1 MGARLERLLMQLCS
15 PSVVIPEYHTC
26 RRRCKWCAPG
36 TAGSVPRTRASHRG
50 SFSGQGAGM
59 ERFRVG
65 VAWGPLG
72 ERCYHHGF
80 GGIRFRTSCK
90 HPANSHFSTTLH
102 PITKEKRQ
110 MAVKVGINGFGR
122 IGRNVFRAALGNP
135 QIEFVAVNDLTSPA
149 TLAHLLKYDSI
160 LGNLKNEVTAGEDFI
175 AVDGKK
181 IKVYAERDP
190 AKLPWAET
198 GAQIVVE
205 STGFFTDATKAK
217 AHLGA
222 TVKKVIISAPAT
234 NEDITL
240 VLGVNQDKYDATKHH
255 VISNASCTT
264 NCLAPITKVLLK
276 EFGLVSGIMTT
287 IHSYT
292 NDQVILDTPH
302 KDLRRARAAA
312 LSMIPTS
319 TGAAKA
325 LKLVI
330 PETAGKLDG
339 FAIRVPTP
347 NVSIVDLTYISEK
360 TTNAKTINETLK
372 RASDGELKG
381 ILGFTDEELVSSDF
395 KGNPLSSIVDSK
407 LTKGVGQNTGKVIS
421 WYDNEWG
428 YSN

>member
-1 MGARLERLLMQLCS
+1 
-15 PSVVIPEYHTC
+15 
-26 RRRCKWCAPG
+26 
-36 TAGSVPRTRASHRG
+36 
-50 SFSGQGAGM
+50 
-59 ERFRVG
+59 
-65 VAWGPLG
+65 
-72 ERCYHHGF
+72 
-80 GGIRFRTSCK
+80 
-90 HPANSHFSTTLH
+90 
-102 PITKEKRQ
+102 

-135 QIEFVAVNDLTSPA
+135 EIDFVAVNDLTSPA

-160 LGNLKNEVTAGEDFI
+160 LGNLKAEVTAGEDFI
-175 AVDGKK
+175 TVDGKK
-181 IKVYAERDP
+181 IKVFAERDP
-190 AKLPWAET
+190 AKLPWAGT

-217 AHLGA
+217 AHLGE
-222 TVKKVIISAPAT
+222 TVKKVIISAPAS
-234 NEDITL
+234 NEDITI
-240 VLGVNQDKYDATKHH
+240 VLGVNQNKYDPAKHN

-264 NCLAPITKVLLK
+264 NCLAPVVKVMI
-276 EFGLVSGIMTT
+276 ENFGIVSGIMTT

-312 LSMIPTS
+312 LSMIPSS

-347 NVSIVDLTYISEK
+347 NVSIVDLTFISEK
-360 TTNAKTINETLK
+360 TTDANAVNAAIKA
-372 RASDGELKG
+372 ASEGELKG
-381 ILGFTDEELVSSDF
+381 ILGYETNELVSSDF
-395 KGNPLSSIVDSK
+395 KGDKRSSIVDAP
-407 LTKGVGQNTGKVIS
+407 LTKVVGQSVKVLS

-428 YSN
+428 YSNRVVDLIGFLAKKGL